1 VRGVFKKPNSEQC
14 FQKNEILKC
23 EVITNQY
30 TSTEHGQDYMHR
42 LVVSQRILKFGA
54 VRRQSVSMLRLNL
67 RANRHPSA
75 QFLSAQNGF
84 FIYEI
89 RLGATN
95 DGAEWE
101 SVVEGEARTHLGGRI
116 LDRLWFRGCI
126 QKKLII
132 TNQLLLTATL
142 TISPF

>member
-1 VRGVFKKPNSEQC
+1 
-14 FQKNEILKC
+14 
-23 EVITNQY
+23 
-30 TSTEHGQDYMHR
+30 
-42 LVVSQRILKFGA
+42 
-54 VRRQSVSMLRLNL
+54 MLRPNL

-75 QFLSAQNGF
+75 QFLSARNGF

-116 LDRLWFRGCI
+116 LDRSWFRGI
-126 QKKLII
+126 
-132 TNQLLLTATL
+132 NQL
-142 TISPF
+142 